1 MTEPA
6 TVYDAIGLH
15 SRGKHEIRTYTGRHV
30 DPFVMTTRDV
40 HHRDIA
46 HALSHACRFGGHSEG
61 HLSVARHSIHVMQWL
76 ERHEATVQE
85 CLAGLLHDAAE
96 AYIGDMVR
104 PLKHRDEFQL
114 YRALDDRV
122 TAIILKHFH
131 LPFTELPTI
140 VHEADVAITNV
151 EVNHLRFSWDSRWQ
165 DDKQEYLDALHR
177 YNSAHNGGSL
187 RA

>member
-30 DPFVMTTRDV
+30 DPFVMTRADV

-61 HLSVARHSIHVMQWL
+61 HLSVARHSINVMHWL
-76 ERHEATVQE
+76 ERHEASPSE
-85 CLAGLLHDAAE
+85 LLAGLLHDAAE

-104 PLKHRDEFQL
+104 PLKHRDEMQL
-114 YRALDDRV
+114 YRELDDRV
-122 TAIILKHFH
+122 TAVILEAFG
-131 LPFTELPTI
+131 LPYDELPAI
-140 VHEADVAITNV
+140 VHEADVAVTNV
-151 EVNHLRFSWDSRWQ
+151 EVHYLRFIYDNPWQ
-165 DDKQEYLDALHR
+165 HDKQEYLAQLHR
-177 YNSAHNGGSL
+177 YNSIHNL
-187 RA
+187 TAEN